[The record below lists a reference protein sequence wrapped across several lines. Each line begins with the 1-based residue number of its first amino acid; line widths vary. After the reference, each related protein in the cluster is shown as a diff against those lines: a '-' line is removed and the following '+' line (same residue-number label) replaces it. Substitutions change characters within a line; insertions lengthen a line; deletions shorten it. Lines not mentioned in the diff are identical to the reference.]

1 MSGFDLLASVS
12 SLAQM
17 IIQLFD
23 SLPTKFAKVTEETLQ
38 GEKKY
43 IADLD
48 TGYQITRVIQIRT
61 VWCPLVQ

>member
-38 GEKKY
+38 GEKKD

-48 TGYQITRVIQIRT
+48 TGYQITRIIQIRT